1 MLLGNIN
8 IQLRELRYRREVRRW
23 CRRSR
28 QVKIQQEGVCALEN
42 REEVYVLKI
51 KLMFKGDLQCHE
63 HVRNLPT
70 RASGECQENLVAS
83 SSSSCHQSQNRQLS
97 KPRSS
102 SPSPSMNPFQRTL
115 RLVLS
120 SQCCFPDL
128 QSENRFC
135 KISFSL
141 VKLTSVASIWSVQDK
156 VDSMSMSSSL

>member
-1 MLLGNIN
+1 MLLGDIN
-8 IQLRELRYRREVRRW
+8 IQFRELRYRRVVRRW

-28 QVKIQQEGVCALEN
+28 RVKIQQEAVSSLEN
-42 REEVYVLKI
+42 MEEVYVLKI

-83 SSSSCHQSQNRQLS
+83 SSSSCHHFRNRPLS

-102 SPSPSMNPFQRTL
+102 SPSPSNPFQRTL

-120 SQCCFPDL
+120 SQRCFPDL